1 MKLNRR
7 ESLVAGLATATAL
20 MGVRP
25 AQAAA
30 ASADPSLEFAFEVV
44 ASLEA
49 PLQLGNTG
57 IGERRII
64 GVTGGTVTGPMLNGI
79 VLPGGADWQ
88 VVRADGVSDISARYT
103 LQADDGALIYVDAPG
118 IREADPAVIARI
130 NAGEIVDPS
139 EYYFRT
145 APRLETSSEKY
156 AWMNRR
162 LFICK
167 GVRLPDGVEIRYYV
181 VT

>member
-1 MKLNRR
+1 MKFNRR
-7 ESLVAGLATATAL
+7 ESLVAGMATLTA
-20 MGVRP
+20 V
-25 AQAAA
+25 A
-30 ASADPSLEFAFEVV
+30 ASGPARSASATDDPTLEFAFEVV
-44 ASLEA
+44 ASLEV
-49 PLQLGNTG
+49 PQQLGNTG

-64 GVTGGTVTGPMLNGI
+64 GITGGTVKGPMLNGI

-88 VVRADGVSDISARYT
+88 IVRPDGVSDISARYT

-118 IREADPAVIARI
+118 IREASPAVIARI

-145 APRLETSSEKY
+145 APRLETASPTY

-167 GVRLPDGVEIRYYV
+167 GIRLPDGVEIRYYV